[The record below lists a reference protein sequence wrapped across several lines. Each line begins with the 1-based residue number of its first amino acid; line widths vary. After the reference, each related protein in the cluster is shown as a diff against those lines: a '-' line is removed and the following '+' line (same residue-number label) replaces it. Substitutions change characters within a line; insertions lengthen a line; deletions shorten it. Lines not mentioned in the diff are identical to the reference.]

1 VSYDTSRDSNSA
13 VLRRGAPVF
22 GPSIRGSLYGSV
34 QAANRSTNRM
44 SASNPRVAILGL
56 HLEANAFAPPTV
68 REDFVRQCW
77 EEGEAITRLARQVSH
92 LPSEL
97 PGFYARMDATGTW
110 TPVPILIASAPPG
123 GPIVQDL
130 FLEICDRVRNG
141 LAAALPVD
149 AVYVP
154 SHGASSATGDE
165 DSDGTLVAMVRKI
178 VGPAVPIVVSHDLH
192 CNVSERLVDAC
203 DALVVYRSNPHVDQ
217 RERAAEAAGLLREML
232 GGMRTAKAFIRLPLA
247 PPTVTLL
254 TAEGP
259 YADLIRMGQELCE
272 GDVAN
277 VSVAGG
283 FVFSDL
289 PKCGMTVTVTTR
301 GDEAAA
307 RRVALAIARRGWAE
321 RGRHTRR
328 LLSLEDAVALAHRA
342 AEGATKPVILSDA
355 ADNPGGGG
363 RGNTT
368 WLLAALH
375 AAQVPG
381 VVLGVFVDPDVATEA
396 HVAGEGAHIQAVFN
410 RVESEFSK
418 RMEVGATI
426 EKLTDGSAIGR
437 RGVSAGKQF
446 NLGPSALL
454 RLDGSGMRV
463 VVGSLRRQLAEPVML
478 EMHGIDIAAAKC
490 VVVKSRGHFRAG
502 FDEYFVPEQV
512 FEVDTPGL
520 TSPILANFPW
530 KRLPRPVFPLD
541 LDARWQEPEWA

>member
-1 VSYDTSRDSNSA
+1 MT
-13 VLRRGAPVF
+13 
-22 GPSIRGSLYGSV
+22 
-34 QAANRSTNRM
+34 
-44 SASNPRVAILGL
+44 ASNPRVAILGL

-68 REDFVRQCW
+68 REDFLRQCW
-77 EEGEAITRLARQVSH
+77 EEGRAITRLARQVSH

-97 PGFYARMDATGTW
+97 PGFYARMDATGEW
-110 TPVPILIASAPPG
+110 TPEPILIASAPPG

-141 LAAALPVD
+141 LAAALPLD
-149 AVYVP
+149 AVYVA

-165 DSDGTLVAMVRKI
+165 DSDGTLVALVRQI

-203 DALVVYRSNPHVDQ
+203 DALVVYRTNPHVDQ
-217 RERAAEAAGLLREML
+217 RERAAEAAGLLRELL
-232 GGMRTAKAFIRLPLA
+232 GGMRTAKAFVRLPLT

-259 YADLIRMGQELCE
+259 YADLIRMGQDMTD
-272 GDVAN
+272 GTVAN

-289 PKCGMTVTVTTR
+289 PKCGVTVTVTTR
-301 GDEAAA
+301 GDEESA
-307 RRVALAIARRGWAE
+307 RRVALAIARRGWEE

-328 LLSLEDAVALAHRA
+328 LLSLDEAVALARRA
-342 AEGATKPVILSDA
+342 ANGETKPVIFSDS

-375 AAQVPG
+375 AALVPG
-381 VVLGVFVDPDVATEA
+381 VVLGVFVDPDVAAEA
-396 HVAGEGAHIQAVFN
+396 HAAGEGETIRAVFN

-418 RMEVGATI
+418 RLEVGATV
-426 EKLTDGSAIGR
+426 EKLTDGSAVGR
-437 RGVSAGKQF
+437 RGVSAGKLF
-446 NLGPSALL
+446 SLGPSALL
-454 RLDGSGMRV
+454 RLDESGMRV
-463 VVGSLRRQLAEPVML
+463 VVGSLRRQLAEPMML

-502 FDEYFVPEQV
+502 FDEFFPPGQV

-520 TSPILANFPW
+520 TSPILANFDW

-541 LDARWQEPEWA
+541 PAARWQQPEWA

>member
-1 VSYDTSRDSNSA
+1 
-13 VLRRGAPVF
+13 
-22 GPSIRGSLYGSV
+22 
-34 QAANRSTNRM
+34 
-44 SASNPRVAILGL
+44 
-56 HLEANAFAPPTV
+56 
-68 REDFVRQCW
+68 
-77 EEGEAITRLARQVSH
+77 
-92 LPSEL
+92 
-97 PGFYARMDATGTW
+97 
-110 TPVPILIASAPPG
+110 
-123 GPIVQDL
+123 
-130 FLEICDRVRNG
+130 
-141 LAAALPVD
+141 
-149 AVYVP
+149 
-154 SHGASSATGDE
+154 
-165 DSDGTLVAMVRKI
+165 
-178 VGPAVPIVVSHDLH
+178 
-192 CNVSERLVDAC
+192 
-203 DALVVYRSNPHVDQ
+203 
-217 RERAAEAAGLLREML
+217 
-232 GGMRTAKAFIRLPLA
+232 LA

-259 YADLIRMGQELCE
+259 YADLIRMGQELCD

-307 RRVALAIARRGWAE
+307 RRVALAITRRGWAE

-381 VVLGVFVDPDVATEA
+381 VVLGVFVDPDGATEA

-454 RLDGSGMRV
+454 RLDGSGVRV

-502 FDEYFVPEQV
+502 FDEYFAPEQV

>member
-1 VSYDTSRDSNSA
+1 MTATS
-13 VLRRGAPVF
+13 
-22 GPSIRGSLYGSV
+22 
-34 QAANRSTNRM
+34 
-44 SASNPRVAILGL
+44 PRVAILGL

-68 REDFVRQCW
+68 REDFLQQCW
-77 EEGEAITRLARQVSH
+77 EEGEAISTLARQVSH

-97 PGFYARMDATGTW
+97 PGFYARMDATGAW
-110 TPVPILIASAPPG
+110 TPVPILVASAPPG

-130 FLEICDRVRNG
+130 FLEICDRIRNR
-141 LAAALPVD
+141 LVAVLPVD
-149 AVYVP
+149 AIYIP

-165 DSDGTLVAMVRKI
+165 DSDGTLVAMVRRI

-192 CNVSERLVDAC
+192 CNVSERLVNAC
-203 DALVVYRSNPHVDQ
+203 DALVVYRTNPHVDQ
-217 RERAAEAAGLLREML
+217 RERAAESADLLREML
-232 GGMRTAKAFIRLPLA
+232 SGMRTVKAFIRLPLT

-259 YADLIRMGQELCE
+259 YADLIRMGQELCR

-289 PKCGMTVTVTTR
+289 PKCGVTITVTVR
-301 GDEAAA
+301 GDSPAGLATA
-307 RRVALAIARRGWAE
+307 RRVALAIARRGWEE

-328 LLSLEDAVALAHRA
+328 LLSLDEAVALARRSA
-342 AEGATKPVILSDA
+342 DRDTPPVIFSDA

-375 AAQVPG
+375 AAKVPG
-381 VVLGVFVDPDVATEA
+381 AVLGVFVDPAVATQA
-396 HVAGEGAHIQAVFN
+396 HEAGEGAHIDAVFN
-410 RVESEFSK
+410 QVESQFSK
-418 RMEVGATI
+418 RMAVGATV
-426 EKLTDGSAIGR
+426 ETLTDGAAIGR
-437 RGVSAGKQF
+437 RGVSAGKRF

-454 RLDGSGMRV
+454 RLDSSGLRI

-478 EMHGIDIAAAKC
+478 EMHGIDIGAATC

-502 FDEYFVPEQV
+502 FDEFFPSAQV

-541 LDARWQEPEWA
+541 PSAIWQEPEW

>member
-1 VSYDTSRDSNSA
+1 MNAT
-13 VLRRGAPVF
+13 
-22 GPSIRGSLYGSV
+22 
-34 QAANRSTNRM
+34 
-44 SASNPRVAILGL
+44 NPRVAILGL

-68 REDFVRQCW
+68 REDFLRQCW
-77 EEGEAITRLARQVSH
+77 EEGEAISRLARQVSH

-97 PGFYARMDATGTW
+97 PGFYARMDATGAW
-110 TPVPILIASAPPG
+110 TPVPILVVSAPPG

-130 FLEICDRVRNG
+130 FLEICDRIRNG

-165 DSDGTLVAMVRKI
+165 DSDGTLVAMVRQI

-203 DALVVYRSNPHVDQ
+203 DALVVYRTNPHVDQ
-217 RERAAEAAGLLREML
+217 RERAAESADLLREML
-232 GGMRTAKAFIRLPLA
+232 GGMRTAKAFIRLPLT

-259 YADLIRMGQELCE
+259 YADLIRMGQELI
-272 GDVAN
+272 GGTVAN

-289 PKCGMTVTVTTR
+289 PKCGVTVTVTAR
-301 GDEAAA
+301 GDPPGQAPGGRLAAA

-328 LLSLEDAVALAHRA
+328 LLSVEEAVALARRA
-342 AEGATKPVILSDA
+342 ADGATKPVILSDS

-363 RGNTT
+363 RGNTA

-381 VVLGVFVDPDVATEA
+381 VVLGVFVDPDVAAEA
-396 HVAGEGAHIQAVFN
+396 HAAGEGAHIHAVFN

-418 RMEVGATI
+418 RLEVGATV
-426 EKLTDGSAIGR
+426 ETLTDGSAVGR
-437 RGVSAGKQF
+437 RGVSAGRRF

-478 EMHGIDIAAAKC
+478 EMHGIDIGAATC

-502 FDEYFVPEQV
+502 FDEFFPPGQV

-520 TSPILANFPW
+520 TSPILANFTW

-541 LDARWQEPEWA
+541 AEAQWQEPEWA